1 MLHRTGTN
9 YVHKNEVRMHLLVE
23 GKVAAEEFVPEVVL
37 LGLRKERYDEH

>member
-1 MLHRTGTN
+1 MYT
-9 YVHKNEVRMHLLVE
+9 KKKEIFQVRMHLLVE